1 MNILCVNKKAS
12 FKYTFLKK
20 MEAGMVLKGWE
31 VKSLRSGHGQLSES
45 YISFDG
51 QEAFLV
57 NLHLKILS
65 TTNEH
70 EKENSKRA
78 RKILLN
84 KKELESLSIEVKQ
97 NGLTVIPTKI
107 YSKNSLIK
115 LEISL
120 SKGKKLH
127 DKRKTIKE
135 REWKRQKERILK
147 KK

>member
-1 MNILCVNKKAS
+1 MNILCINKKAS
-12 FKYTFLKK
+12 FKYTSLKK
-20 MEAGMVLKGWE
+20 MEAGIVLKGWE
-31 VKSLRSGHGQLSES
+31 VKSLKSGHGQLSES
-45 YISFDG
+45 YISFDQ

-57 NLHLKILS
+57 NLHLKVLS
-65 TTNEH
+65 TTSEH
-70 EKENSKRA
+70 EKENPKRT

-84 KKELESLSIEVKQ
+84 RKELENLSIEVKQ

-120 SKGKKLH
+120 AKGKKLH
-127 DKRKTIKE
+127 DKRATIKE
-135 REWKRQKERILK
+135 REWKRQKERVLK

>member
-12 FKYTFLKK
+12 FKFTFLKK